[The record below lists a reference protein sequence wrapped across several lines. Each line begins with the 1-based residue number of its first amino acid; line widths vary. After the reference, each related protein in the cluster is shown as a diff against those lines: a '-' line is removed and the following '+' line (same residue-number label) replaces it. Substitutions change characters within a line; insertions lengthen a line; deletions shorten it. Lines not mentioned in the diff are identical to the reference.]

1 MNKNTEAPDD
11 LEELEAASEVLDK
24 HAAQEQNLSAT
35 QELRPNIPK
44 ERPLLERI
52 GNVALDTTGGV
63 FSGCKFKFFASDEEL
78 NNFFRDNANV
88 MLVDWKYDS
97 ENGGIMGALTN
108 TLDADQLEVIKMRTE
123 VIEAEVNKLKE
134 ARDAERAA
142 EEAKQHEAVEE
153 SLRLAKVGEHC
164 EKSHGSVIKQ
174 MREKNKG
181 KKK

>member
-63 FSGCKFKFFASDEEL
+63 FSGCKLMKFKDEEEL
-78 NNFFRDNANV
+78 NNYFRDNANV
-88 MLVDWKYDS
+88 MLVSWHLDGNY
-97 ENGGIMGALTN
+97 GALYCFVTN

-174 MREKNKG
+174 MRAKKKG
-181 KKK
+181 K